1 MLIRWIYPNI
11 VTEYRI
17 APKCIP
23 RQHFTSMTLL
33 FVQSKFTKT
42 YFNIPNNYWVFLP
55 VPKFKIEMNDK
66 LLPAADPTEPM

>member
-1 MLIRWIYPNI
+1 
-11 VTEYRI
+11 
-17 APKCIP
+17 
-23 RQHFTSMTLL
+23 MTLL